1 LLRLVTRAENL
12 LEHDLMFDG
21 ASSREAPAALDRA
34 AVPDLKLP
42 WPTTPVNKH
51 T

>member
-1 LLRLVTRAENL
+1 
-12 LEHDLMFDG
+12 LEAL
-21 ASSREAPAALDRA
+21 AAALDRA